1 MFILSDFCEI
11 NPSYNDFIELIIKN
25 HPYINNS
32 KAILTDVYLL
42 SKSINTQMI
51 KYAKD
56 FDEDDSFLAEFEELK
71 KTVENYV
78 KIARSNKYN

>member
-1 MFILSDFCEI
+1 
-11 NPSYNDFIELIIKN
+11 
-25 HPYINNS
+25 
-32 KAILTDVYLL
+32 
-42 SKSINTQMI
+42 MI

-56 FDEDDSFLAEFEELK
+56 FDEDDSFLIEFEELK